1 MVSVRCI
8 TAPGT
13 RPVRAPL
20 SAPEA
25 AAPARPGLAE
35 ERGALSSS
43 FISNGTS
50 SGKSRWWLV
59 TNIAFFFL
67 LFPAVIRIT
76 RFLQSISR
84 ERGRDRAGAAG
95 EERPRAGLG
104 GGSAHRAPGLREPRP
119 ALLLPRRRDGL
130 GNASY

>member
-50 SGKSRWWLV
+50 SGKSRWWLI

-67 LFPAVIRIT
+67 LFPVVIRIT

-84 ERGRDRAGAAG
+84 ERDRDRDRAGAAG

-104 GGSAHRAPGLREPRP
+104 GGSAHRAPGLREPPGAP
-119 ALLLPRRRDGL
+119 AAP
-130 GNASY
+130 A